1 MHAGAQEAG
10 AVDRFTAIHLNHLEA
25 LEVLLEIG
33 IELGELLTHAVIGLP
48 VTALQPKHNQ
58 GDGHLREQQQQPQPP
73 LDEQHR

>member
-33 IELGELLTHAVIGLP
+33 IELGKLFTHAVIGLA
-48 VTALQPKHNQ
+48 VTALQPKHGQ